1 MLAVTGLT
9 KSFATPDGPARV
21 VDNVGFAVAEGEC
34 FALLGPSGCGKT
46 TTLRCIAGLEPID
59 AGTIALG
66 GKVVSDP
73 ARGVFV
79 PTHERAIGMVFQSY
93 AIWPHFDV
101 FVNVAYPLQVQRPRL
116 SRREIE
122 ARVMQVLALV
132 GMADMAR
139 RPATR
144 LSGGQQQR
152 VALARAI
159 VRRPALLL
167 LDEPLSNLDTR
178 LREGMRKELS
188 DLIARIGITALLVTH
203 DQAEAFAMAR
213 RLAVMDNGMIV
224 QQGTPRD
231 IYARPRN
238 AFIAR
243 FLGAAN
249 VLRGRIEARSGPRA
263 TVRLERSGQAIEVA
277 TDIAQGEVELILRP
291 ETLTI
296 LRGAAA
302 GTISGKVVSAVFHG
316 ASVEYGI
323 DVGEVLL
330 RVIAKPDLELARD
343 TPVWIGLDD
352 TSITAFRLASQEPH
366 PAGHDF

>member
-1 MLAVTGLT
+1 MLTVTGLT
-9 KSFATPDGPARV
+9 KSVATPDGPARV
-21 VDNVGFAVAEGEC
+21 VDRVSFTFAEGEC
-34 FALLGPSGCGKT
+34 YALLGPSGCGKT

-59 AGTIALG
+59 AGTIAIG

-73 ARGVFV
+73 SRGIFV
-79 PTHERAIGMVFQSY
+79 PTHQRAIGMVFQSY

-101 FVNVAYPLQVQRPRL
+101 FVNVAYPLQVARPRL
-116 SRREIE
+116 PRQEIE
-122 ARVMQVLALV
+122 ARVMEVLALV

-167 LDEPLSNLDTR
+167 LDEPLSNLDAR

-203 DQAEAFAMAR
+203 DQAEAFTMAQ
-213 RLAVMDNGMIV
+213 RLAVMNNGTIA
-224 QQGTPRD
+224 QEGTPRD
-231 IYARPRN
+231 IYARPRD

-249 VLRGRIEARSGPRA
+249 VLRGRIAARSGAHA
-263 TVRLERSGQAIEVA
+263 TVRLEGGQGIEIA
-277 TDIAQGEVELILRP
+277 TDIAEGEVELILRP
-291 ETLTI
+291 EQLTI
-296 LRGAAA
+296 LTAPADGAIA
-302 GTISGKVVSAVFHG
+302 GKVLSSVFQG
-316 ASVEYGI
+316 DSIEYGI
-323 DVGEVLL
+323 DIGGGVVL
-330 RVIAKPDLELARD
+330 RAIARPDLELARG
-343 TPVWIGLDD
+343 TPVWVRPDD
-352 TSITAFRLASQEPH
+352 TGTVVFGVE
-366 PAGHDF
+366 